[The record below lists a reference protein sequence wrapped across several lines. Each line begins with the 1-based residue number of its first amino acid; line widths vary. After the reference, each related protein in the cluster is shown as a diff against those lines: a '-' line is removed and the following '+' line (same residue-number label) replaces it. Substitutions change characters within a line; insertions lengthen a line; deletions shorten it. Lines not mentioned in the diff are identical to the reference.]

1 MLRFVRIIIIGVL
14 LFNELLLFIEV
25 TVDLS
30 LSLPS

>member
-1 MLRFVRIIIIGVL
+1 MLRFVRIIIGVL